1 MIDKFAALPFKGKI
15 NLSNPQNTFL
25 VLENWDNNHK
35 LEYKMKR
42 SYFGLEIC
50 KYGKGIGIT
59 KVYILSY
66 FQARILLIL
75 DMN

>member
-42 SYFGLEIC
+42 SYFGLQIC
-50 KYGKGIGIT
+50 KYGKGTG
-59 KVYILSY
+59 
-66 FQARILLIL
+66 
-75 DMN
+75 